1 MSYDIGE
8 RMEPTEVFRR
18 EGRYRPYWSG
28 RGKVIRVPPT
38 AALLYEEYVL
48 RGGIIV
54 LVPSP
59 PVVRETMKYED
70 DVNPEKPPYPRCAED
85 ILRGIKGA
93 RILYP
98 EDGVL

>member
-1 MSYDIGE
+1 MTPIGE
-8 RMEPTEVFRR
+8 GMEPNEVFRR

-48 RGGIIV
+48 QGGIIV
-54 LVPSP
+54 LVPSGGP
-59 PVVRETMKYED
+59 RAPIANDLDLARE
-70 DVNPEKPPYPRCAED
+70 NPDYPRCAED
-85 ILRGIKGA
+85 ILRDIKGA
-93 RILYP
+93 RFLHP